1 MNILS
6 FLGGMILNPSYFGTV
21 GHNNIMIHEMGHI
34 FGLYHVFKGVTERE
48 SCDDPC
54 QEITAS
60 METGDLCAD
69 TAPTPKSKA
78 CQDPGLVN
86 DTCGF
91 MHYHNT
97 PYNNYMSYT
106 GKVC

>member
-1 MNILS
+1 
-6 FLGGMILNPSYFGTV
+6 MILNPSYFGTV

-34 FGLYHVFKGVTERE
+34 FGLYHVFKGVSERE

-54 QEITAS
+54 QETTAS
-60 METGDLCAD
+60 METGDFCAD
-69 TAPTPKSKA
+69 TAPTTKSKS

-86 DTCGF
+86 DTCGST
-91 MHYHNT
+91 HYHNT

-106 GKVC
+106 GKLS